1 MPAVTLDQ
9 FIADLKKGKVGPAYL
24 FLGNDQYLLDA
35 ARKAIRQAV
44 FGLPSAA
51 EQPFGWKAFD
61 LGGMGMEEGVTAL
74 EHALAQARTPSLL
87 APRQLIFLAGMA
99 RIFKRMRGAGEEEE
113 GPESE
118 NLRPGSRARE
128 TGSMSGRILA
138 LVEDYLADP
147 SDFTTVVFEASEID
161 KRKRLAK
168 LLEKRCVVVGVEP
181 PARSDRKGAF
191 EHEMRMAAARARKFA
206 RARNIEIAPEVLDHL
221 VGMKDGDL
229 GLVFQELE
237 KLAAYVG
244 PGGKIGHEQIRLLVR
259 GSTEEIVWE
268 LVDALGSGDRPG
280 SMSILD
286 NLIRNGEPP
295 PAIVGALAY
304 RIRAMIEAKEGSQR
318 WPSLRAADQAQH
330 FSRKQLL
337 ASLEILLRAD
347 AMLKGE
353 LPKAE
358 DGQKVLEFLVARL
371 TAKTKRMAP
380 TAEIGSESSA

>member
-1 MPAVTLDQ
+1 
-9 FIADLKKGKVGPAYL
+9 
-24 FLGNDQYLLDA
+24 
-35 ARKAIRQAV
+35 
-44 FGLPSAA
+44 
-51 EQPFGWKAFD
+51 
-61 LGGMGMEEGVTAL
+61 MGMEEGVTAL